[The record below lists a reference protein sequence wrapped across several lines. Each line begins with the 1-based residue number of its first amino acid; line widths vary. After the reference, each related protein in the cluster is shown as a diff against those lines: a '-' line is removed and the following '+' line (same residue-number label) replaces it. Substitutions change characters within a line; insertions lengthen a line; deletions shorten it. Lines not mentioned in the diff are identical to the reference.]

1 MTRLPSHFYAMV
13 DPAGGHEPVSLA
25 ETLLDSGVRI
35 MQLRLKDAPGRDFL
49 AAARTIAEMCRKRGA
64 ILIINDRVD
73 IAMLADAHGVHLGQT
88 DLPLEAA
95 RRIAGPNV
103 MIGISTHNV
112 EQARAAESGGADYI
126 GFGPMY
132 PGGLRNNA
140 AGVGLDNLRAIR
152 AAVKIPIVAIGGITE
167 ARVPEVLAEDSR
179 DVLGVERHRRS
190 IAAVRVV
197 PGELA
202 RAPAAVSRTI
212 ANADTAPVRPQ
223 PIKLRQ
229 QE

>member
-25 ETLLDSGVRI
+25 ETLLDAGARI

-64 ILIINDRVD
+64 ILIVNDRVD
-73 IAMLADAHGVHLGQT
+73 IAILANAHGVHLGQT
-88 DLPLEAA
+88 DLPLDAA
-95 RRIAGPNV
+95 RRIAGPDKL
-103 MIGISTHNV
+103 IGISTHNV
-112 EQARAAESGGADYI
+112 EQARGAEDGGADYI

-167 ARVPEVLAEDSR
+167 TGIAETLAAGADAVAIIT
-179 DVLGVERHRRS
+179 DVVNAPDLPAKIRS
-190 IAAVRVV
+190 IFA
-197 PGELA
+197 LA
-202 RAPAAVSRTI
+202 H
-212 ANADTAPVRPQ
+212 Q
-223 PIKLRQ
+223 
-229 QE
+229 